1 MKLRP
6 TLKKIIKIVLVIA
19 FYIGL
24 YLLTKDH
31 FEQFGELT
39 TDNIQVR
46 WLPLVLALLL
56 VAPNWLL
63 EAVKWRI
70 SLSPVEKVSF
80 GVSFVGVLKGITPS
94 LFTPNRVGEALGRPS
109 VLQHGHRFSGGMA
122 TAYCGLSQMPVMM
135 LMGVL
140 SCVYFAWCDIE
151 ISHSTFLT
159 SWWFILIGFVCT
171 VLMTAFYM
179 FPKYTIPFVRNSG
192 QSEGFRRKLNF
203 FCHYTYN
210 ERFKLMLFSLVRFM
224 VYSLQ
229 NYLTIVG
236 LGIEIGFVDGMM
248 SVFLIYALMSFV
260 PRPALAELG
269 VRCSASVMVLKEY
282 TSDFRLPTISSII
295 LWSINLLLPAV
306 CGGVFYLIRK
316 KERIENSA
324 SEKNDEKD
332 LEKVDEKFG
341 SVENVS

>member
-1 MKLRP
+1 MKKRQ
-6 TLKKIIKIVLVIA
+6 TLKRIVKILLVVA
-19 FYIGL
+19 FYVGL
-24 YLLTKDH
+24 YLLTKEH

-39 TDNIQVR
+39 TDNINVS
-46 WLPLVLALLL
+46 WWPLVLALLL
-56 VAPNWLL
+56 VGPNWLL

-70 SLSPVEKVSF
+70 SLVPVESVSF
-80 GVSFVGVLKGITPS
+80 KVAFVGVLKGITPS

-109 VLQHGHRFSGGMA
+109 VLQRGNRLSGGLA

-140 SCVYFAWCDIE
+140 ACVYFAWRDIE

-159 SWWFILIGFVCT
+159 SWWFIVIGFACT
-171 VLMTAFYM
+171 VIVTVLYM
-179 FPKYTIPFVRNSG
+179 YPKYTIPFVRNSEKSDG
-192 QSEGFRRKLNF
+192 IRRKLNF
-203 FCHYTYN
+203 FCHYTYK
-210 ERFKLMLFSLVRFM
+210 ERFLLMFFSLVRFL

-236 LGIEIGFVDGMM
+236 LGIEIGFLDGMM

-282 TSDFRLPTISSII
+282 TADFRLPTISSII
-295 LWSINLLLPAV
+295 LWTINLLLPAI
-306 CGGVFYLIRK
+306 CGGVFYLINK
-316 KERIENSA
+316 KDIE
-324 SEKNDEKD
+324 EK
-332 LEKVDEKFG
+332 KV
-341 SVENVS
+341 